1 MTVEVLTQRVLLNK
15 EVMQTTQNSSVV
27 ILMSDRIIKFT
38 YFLSNKINSSDNENS
53 HHLKIEKVIIKT
65 RSGKSYIYIAEKEVN
80 QRKGHK

>member
-1 MTVEVLTQRVLLNK
+1 
-15 EVMQTTQNSSVV
+15 
-27 ILMSDRIIKFT
+27 MSDRIIKFI

-65 RSGKSYIYIAEKEVN
+65 RSGKSYIYIAEKELN